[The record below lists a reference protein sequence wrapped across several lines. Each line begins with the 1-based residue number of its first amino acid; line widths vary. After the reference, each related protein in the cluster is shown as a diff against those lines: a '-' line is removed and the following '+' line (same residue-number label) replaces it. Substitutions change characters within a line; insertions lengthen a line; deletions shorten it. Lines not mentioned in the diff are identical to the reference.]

1 MKKSTTK
8 KDLRKALNDDIEE
21 YLRRGGE
28 VHSFA
33 RGESGLV
40 DGRYNEQAMAFD
52 KRQER
57 TPVPEVL
64 KAIDDRKEARKK
76 SPRRAP
82 QKRSSGP
89 KKKVI
94 YDDFGEPLRVI
105 WED

>member
-1 MKKSTTK
+1 MKKTTK
-8 KDLRKALNDDIEE
+8 QDIRKALNADIED

-40 DGRYNEQAMAFD
+40 DGRYNEHAMAFD

-64 KAIDDRKEARKK
+64 KAIDDRRESRKK
-76 SPRRAP
+76 THRKPAI
-82 QKRSSGP
+82 KAKGP

-105 WED
+105 WEE

>member
-1 MKKSTTK
+1 MKKSTSK
-8 KDLRKALNDDIEE
+8 SELRKSLNDDIEE
-21 YLRRGGE
+21 YLRKGGE
-28 VHSFA
+28 VHSFE

-40 DGRYNEQAMAFD
+40 DGRYNEQAIAFE

-64 KAIDDRKEARKK
+64 KAIDERKDSRKK
-76 SPRRAP
+76 SSRKTATKP
-82 QKRSSGP
+82 QGP